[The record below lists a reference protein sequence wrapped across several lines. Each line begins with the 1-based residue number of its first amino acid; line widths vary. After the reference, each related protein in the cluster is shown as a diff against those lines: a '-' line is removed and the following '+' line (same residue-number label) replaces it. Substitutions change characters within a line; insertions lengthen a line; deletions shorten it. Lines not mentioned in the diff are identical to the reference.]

1 MCLCVVSLLLLL
13 LNNVMFILDE
23 DINGEAFVEL
33 TDNDLSEMGFKKGQ
47 RMKMLKIISSVKVLY
62 TS

>member
-1 MCLCVVSLLLLL
+1 ME
-13 LNNVMFILDE
+13 F
-23 DINGEAFVEL
+23 